1 MIYYKIPGWFDFQDI
16 YDFAIDRSSD
26 GAKFLEIGGWFGRSS
41 CYMGERILQ
50 SGKKITH
57 YSVDLWNHSGHEA
70 MGHHETIRKRGGTM
84 LAAFRSYMEEAGV
97 SHIVN
102 PIQGNS
108 HQVHENFENES
119 LDFIFVDGDHSW
131 EGVKN
136 DIVLW
141 WPKLKPGGVMAGHDY
156 FEYGSYTD
164 AGRAVDF
171 CFNLDNRGFSQ
182 KAHIRNGS
190 WMMEKTLTGDF
201 GRFGPAAMDREEKY

>member
-16 YDFAIDRSSD
+16 YDFAIDKAED
-26 GAKFLEIGGWFGRSS
+26 GAKFVEIGGWFGRSS

-50 SGKKITH
+50 SGKNVSLYTIDIWT
-57 YSVDLWNHSGHEA
+57 NAGHQW
-70 MGHHETIRKRGGTM
+70 MGHHETIAKRGGTM
-84 LAAFRSYMEEAGV
+84 LSAFRSYMEEAGV

-108 HQVHENFENES
+108 HQAHENFTDES
-119 LDFIFVDGDHSW
+119 LDFIFVDGDHTW

-156 FEYGSYTD
+156 FEYGNYTD
-164 AGRAVDF
+164 CGRAVDY
-171 CFNLDNRGFSQ
+171 CFNLDNRGLA
-182 KAHIRNGS
+182 KTAHVRNGS
-190 WMMEKTLTGDF
+190 WMMEKTLDGNF
-201 GRFGPAAMDREEKY
+201 GRHGVDVMGREENQ